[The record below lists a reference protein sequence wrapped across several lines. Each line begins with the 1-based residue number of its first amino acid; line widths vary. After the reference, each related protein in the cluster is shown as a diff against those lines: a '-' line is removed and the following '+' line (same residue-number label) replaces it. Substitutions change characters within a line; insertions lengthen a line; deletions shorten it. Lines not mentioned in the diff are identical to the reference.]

1 MNRTQMIQYIM
12 DNKYYD
18 DEPKYDYK
26 NFLYLESLESWEL
39 QKIIDDLEIS
49 EMLGQ

>member
-1 MNRTQMIQYIM
+1 MIQYIM

-18 DEPKYDYK
+18 DDPKNDGSNYA
-26 NFLYLESLESWEL
+26 YLESLESWEL
-39 QKIIDDLEIS
+39 QKMIDDLEIF